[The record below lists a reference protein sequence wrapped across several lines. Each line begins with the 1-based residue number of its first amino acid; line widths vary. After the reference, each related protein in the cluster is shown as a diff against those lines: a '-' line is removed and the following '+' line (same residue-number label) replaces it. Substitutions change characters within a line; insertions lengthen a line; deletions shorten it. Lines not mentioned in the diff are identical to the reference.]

1 MTVTRPSLFY
11 YLVKADD
18 SPYGTEFWTHA
29 SSSPLPSIYCIH
41 SSTES
46 EMRKT
51 VNSVSQ
57 SKTVVWLCCGK
68 GKKSAP
74 WQEG

>member
-11 YLVKADD
+11 YLVRTDD
-18 SPYGTEFWTHA
+18 SPCGTEFWTHA
-29 SSSPLPSIYCIH
+29 SSLPLHSICCVH

-51 VNSVSQ
+51 VNPISQ
-57 SKTVVWLCCGK
+57 SKTIVWLCCGK
-68 GKKSAP
+68 GKKSVP
-74 WQEG
+74 L

>member
-29 SSSPLPSIYCIH
+29 SSSPLP
-41 SSTES
+41 
-46 EMRKT
+46 T
-51 VNSVSQ
+51 VFTVQQSQ
-57 SKTVVWLCCGK
+57 K
-68 GKKSAP
+68 
-74 WQEG
+74 